1 MIGLE
6 GALYPWR
13 FRLVLALLA
22 LMVGAIVW
30 RIVDLHVFDHDFLQA
45 HGDARSVRH
54 IPIPAHRGLITDRNG
69 EPLAVSTPVTTLWAN
84 GKELAKAPER
94 WSDLAAALGQE
105 PKAFA
110 LRVEQAKERE
120 FMYLVRGLTP
130 EQGQRILDLK
140 IPGVYGLEEFRR
152 FYPAG
157 EVAAH
162 VVGFTDVD
170 DRGREGVELA
180 FEDWLAGVPG
190 KRQVLKDR
198 RGRLIKDVQ
207 VTQNAKAGKALAL
220 SIDLR
225 LQYLAHRELRNA
237 LIEQGAKAG
246 SLVMIDVKTGEIL
259 AMVNQ
264 PSYNPNNRR
273 NLQPAA
279 MRNRAMIDVFEPG
292 STVKP
297 LSMAAALQTGR
308 WKPEDKV
315 EVHPGS
321 LQIGRYT
328 IKDVSRTQG
337 PILDLTGI
345 LINSSNVGMSK
356 IAFDIGG
363 ETIHDMMA
371 KLGFGQDTGL
381 GFPGERIGELPNHRE
396 WRKAET
402 ATLSYGYGV
411 SVTAIQLAHAYAT
424 LANNGQALPL
434 SMTRVD
440 NKPVGAQVVPEDVA
454 KTLQGMLQQVIEAP
468 RGVFRA
474 QVPGYHVSGKS
485 GTARKA
491 SVGTKG
497 YTANA
502 YRSMFAGFA
511 PSTNPRIAMMVV
523 IDEPSKDGYFGGLVS
538 APVFSKVMAGSLR
551 LMNITPD
558 NLPPPVDP
566 AAAQPQTAT
575 AAANPGG
582 RI

>member
-1 MIGLE
+1 MKLE

-13 FRLVLALLA
+13 FRIVLGLLA
-22 LMVGAIVW
+22 IMVGAISW
-30 RIVDLHVFDHDFLQA
+30 RIVDLHVIDHDFLKA

-69 EPLAVSTPVTTLWAN
+69 EPLAVSTPVTTLWTN
-84 GKELAKAPER
+84 PK
-94 WSDLAAALGQE
+94 DLMAVRDEWPRIAQALGQD
-105 PKAFA
+105 PKGFA
-110 LRVEQAKERE
+110 QRIEQNANRE
-120 FMYLVRGLTP
+120 FMYLARGLTP
-130 EQGQRILDLK
+130 EQGQAVLANKL
-140 IPGVYGLEEFRR
+140 PGVYGIEEFRR

-157 EVAAH
+157 EVTAH

-170 DRGREGVELA
+170 DRGREGVELS
-180 FEDWLAGVPG
+180 FEEWLAGVPG

-207 VTQNAKAGKALAL
+207 VARNAKPGKTLAL

-237 LIEQGAKAG
+237 LVENGAKAG
-246 SLVMIDVKTGEIL
+246 SLVIVDVKTGEVL
-259 AMVNQ
+259 AMANQ
-264 PSYNPNNRR
+264 PTYNPNNRR

-297 LSMAAALQTGR
+297 ISMAAALQTGR
-308 WKPEDKV
+308 WKPENKV
-315 EVHPGS
+315 EVYPGS

-328 IKDVSRTQG
+328 IKDVSRTEG

-363 ETIHDMMA
+363 ETIYDTMRR
-371 KLGFGQDTGL
+371 LGLGQDTGL
-381 GFPGERIGELPNHRE
+381 GFPGERVGNLPNHRE

-402 ATLSYGYGV
+402 ATLSYGYGL
-411 SVTAIQLAHAYAT
+411 STTAIQLVHAYAT
-424 LANNGQALPL
+424 LANNGQAVPL

-440 NKPVGAQVVPEDVA
+440 SIPDGAQVLPEEVA
-454 KTLQGMLQQVIEAP
+454 KTMQGMLQQVVEAP

-497 YTANA
+497 YTQNA
-502 YRSMFAGFA
+502 YRSLFAGFG
-511 PSTNPRIAMMVV
+511 PSTNPRIAMVVV
-523 IDEPSKDGYFGGLVS
+523 IDEPSKAGYFGGLVS
-538 APVFSKVMAGSLR
+538 APVFGKVMAGALR
-551 LMNITPD
+551 LMNIAPD
-558 NLPPPVDP
+558 NLPTEE
-566 AAAQPQTAT
+566 QQTAE
-575 AAANPGG
+575 AATGKGG

>member
-1 MIGLE
+1 MMKLE

-13 FRLVLALLA
+13 FRVVLGLLA
-22 LMVGAIVW
+22 IMIGAISW
-30 RIVDLHVFDHDFLQA
+30 RIVDLHVIDHDFLKA

-69 EPLAVSTPVTTLWAN
+69 EPLAVSTPVTTLWTN
-84 GKELAKAPER
+84 PK
-94 WSDLAAALGQE
+94 DLMALRGEWPRIAQALGQD

-110 LRVEQAKERE
+110 QRIEQNATRE

-130 EQGQRILDLK
+130 EQGQAIIANKL
-140 IPGVYGLEEFRR
+140 PGVYGIEEFRR

-157 EVAAH
+157 EVTAH

-170 DRGREGVELA
+170 DRGREGVELS
-180 FEDWLAGVPG
+180 FEEWLAGVPG

-207 VTQNAKAGKALAL
+207 VARNAKPGKTLAL

-237 LIEQGAKAG
+237 LVENGAKAG
-246 SLVMIDVKTGEIL
+246 SLVIVDVKTGEVL
-259 AMVNQ
+259 AMANQ
-264 PSYNPNNRR
+264 PTYNPNNRR

-297 LSMAAALQTGR
+297 ISMSAALQTGR

-315 EVHPGS
+315 EVYPGS

-328 IKDVSRTQG
+328 IKDVSRSEG

-363 ETIHDMMA
+363 ETIYDTMR
-371 KLGFGQDTGL
+371 KLGLGQDTGL
-381 GFPGERIGELPNHRE
+381 GFPGERVGNLPNHRE

-402 ATLSYGYGV
+402 ATLSYGYGL
-411 SVTAIQLAHAYAT
+411 STTAIQLVHAYAT
-424 LANNGQALPL
+424 LANNGQAVPL

-440 NKPVGAQVVPEDVA
+440 NVPDGVQVIPEDVA
-454 KTLQGMLQQVIEAP
+454 RTMQVMLQQVVEAP

-474 QVPGYHVSGKS
+474 KVPGYHVSGKS

-497 YTANA
+497 YTQNA
-502 YRSMFAGFA
+502 YRSLFAGFG
-511 PSTNPRIAMMVV
+511 PSTNPRIAMVVV
-523 IDEPSKDGYFGGLVS
+523 IDEPSKAGYFGGLVS
-538 APVFSKVMAGSLR
+538 APVFGKVMAGALR
-551 LMNITPD
+551 LMNVAPD
-558 NLPPPVDP
+558 NLPTEE
-566 AAAQPQTAT
+566 QQTANAVT
-575 AAANPGG
+575 GKGG